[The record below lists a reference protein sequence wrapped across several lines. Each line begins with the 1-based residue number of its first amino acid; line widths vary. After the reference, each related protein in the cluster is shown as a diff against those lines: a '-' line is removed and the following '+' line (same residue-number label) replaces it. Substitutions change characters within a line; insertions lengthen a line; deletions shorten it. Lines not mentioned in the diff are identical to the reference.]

1 MMSDSAE
8 LLDHLL
14 EAVGTVACAAQS
26 PHHRAAAQKAMGEAL
41 EILQAAPIAPLSAVT
56 NQETTATPLLES
68 GWHIRVVKGLP
79 NQSLVENDKK
89 QP

>member
-1 MMSDSAE
+1 MMSESAE

-26 PHHRAAAQKAMGEAL
+26 PHHRAAAHKAMGEAL
-41 EILQAAPIAPLSAVT
+41 LILQAAPIAPLSALT
-56 NQETTATPLLES
+56 NQGALRTTSLES

-79 NQSLVENDKK
+79 NQSLVENNKK

>member
-1 MMSDSAE
+1 MMSESAE

-26 PHHRAAAQKAMGEAL
+26 PHHRSAAHKAMGEAL
-41 EILQAAPIAPLSAVT
+41 LILQAAPIAPITALANQGALST
-56 NQETTATPLLES
+56 SSLES

-89 QP
+89 QL